1 MVTTEMSS
9 AMKSAKKMRFEAYIR
24 MCSAIGDSLETRH
37 DNKVPL
43 DRRTDIRDRLYTA
56 RDAYH
61 AAVTEPDYLDYI
73 EHLNRMREI

>member
-1 MVTTEMSS
+1 MTTEMSS
-9 AMKSAKKMRFEAYIR
+9 AMKSAKKMRLEAYIR
-24 MCSAIGDSLETRH
+24 MCSAIGAAMDTQH
-37 DNKVPL
+37 DNRVPL

-73 EHLNRMREI
+73 EHLNRTRAI